1 MNYDDFLE
9 QVQKD
14 LEASFADQKEGKYEQ
29 VTIGIQEVD
38 KLQGESYRGLSFT
51 IGDVSP
57 AGTFGTR

>member
-1 MNYDDFLE
+1 MNYDQFLE

-14 LEASFADQKEGKYEQ
+14 LEVRFANQMEGKYSQ
-29 VTIGIQEVD
+29 VRIGIQEVD